1 MRLFV
6 TGGTGVIGRHTIP
19 LLEEAGHEVDAP
31 GRLDLDLFDP
41 DAVRAA
47 VTPADAV
54 LHLAT
59 RVPPPEARGERESW
73 TENDR
78 LRGEGTPI
86 LARAAMDGSA
96 GLFLMPT
103 VAFVYPPGPS
113 DESTPIRD
121 DLPYYLETAVA
132 AEQSGRRFHR
142 PGSPGDRPPL
152 RAPLRPGHRLGR
164 PRRLPS
170 EAPSRSATPPAPSSP
185 PSMLPPAPTTWSPTT
200 SPSPTPSSVKP
211 PAGRL
216 RC

>member
-1 MRLFV
+1 MRVFV

-41 DAVRAA
+41 DAVNAA
-47 VTPADAV
+47 VAPADAV

-73 TENDR
+73 AENDR

-103 VAFVYPPGPS
+103 VAFVYPPGSLGRVDP
-113 DESTPIRD
+113 DQGRPAL
-121 DLPYYLETAVA
+121 LPGDRPRRRTD
-132 AEQSGRRFHR
+132 GRRFHR

-152 RAPLRPGHRLGR
+152 RAPLRSGHRLR
-164 PRRLPS
+164 
-170 EAPSRSATPPAPSSP
+170 
-185 PSMLPPAPTTWSPTT
+185 
-200 SPSPTPSSVKP
+200 
-211 PAGRL
+211 
-216 RC
+216 